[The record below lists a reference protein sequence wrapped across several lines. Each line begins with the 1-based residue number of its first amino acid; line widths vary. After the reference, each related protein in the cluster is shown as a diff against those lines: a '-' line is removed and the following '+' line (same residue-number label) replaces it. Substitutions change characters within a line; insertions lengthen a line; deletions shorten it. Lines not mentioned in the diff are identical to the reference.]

1 MLRFY
6 ANGKWVRKQETSY
19 KKYIH
24 IQYLNS
30 LFVCK
35 IEPFYPSQFTLH
47 TSIYAQTRTSFVPFP
62 VGCRDRCC
70 LLYCNHG
77 ICPHSLTNVPW
88 YSRRI
93 YSVVSSSSCTHSL
106 FICSYI
112 VFLSS
117 WTHCLIQTGNEW
129 ENGKPV
135 TKYCIIIHVFFLLT
149 AWRKAGQALF
159 YTPCFIWSWYIP
171 KHWFCW
177 GLRFSFFIH
186 SPITFY
192 TSLHMIHRLTPEVPF
207 HV

>member
-1 MLRFY
+1 MLSLY

-135 TKYCIIIHVFFLLT
+135 TKYCIIIHVFFYLLLGERLARRSST
-149 AWRKAGQALF
+149 HLALYGPGIF
-159 YTPCFIWSWYIP
+159 QNIDFIGGFVFLS
-171 KHWFCW
+171 
-177 GLRFSFFIH
+177 SFI
-186 SPITFY
+186 
-192 TSLHMIHRLTPEVPF
+192 LQ
-207 HV
+207 